1 MFKWLLRI
9 FIAGAVAA
17 LLFVLVIAGIIFYYQ
32 RGLPGTETLSNYQP
46 QVMTRIHAGDGR
58 LLAEF
63 AAERR
68 VFVPINAIPKR
79 VAWAFIATEDKDFFT
94 HHGVDPRG
102 MMRAALTNLMNFGSN
117 RRPEGGSTITQ
128 QVAKNFLLGNEISFT
143 RKFKELILA
152 VRIDRTMTKEH
163 ILELYLNEIYLGG
176 GSYGIA
182 AAATNYFDKSLDQL
196 TVAETAFLAALPKAP
211 NNYNPLLYPDRALER
226 RNWVISRMRQQNIIS
241 DEEAEQALASPLTLH
256 SKPTTEVITA
266 DYFAE
271 AVRRELASR
280 YGENALYKGG
290 LAVRT
295 SLDPRLQRIAER
307 SFRNGLLAYDMRHGY
322 RGPIS
327 RGSIASLVKRL
338 AETTPLPMPSS
349 WSLAGVTRITSDT
362 VEIALRVPGRPN
374 QTTPAKIAWN
384 DMLWVQSGE
393 EEQLDTKGKVIKI
406 QKPGDVLQVG
416 DVILVEPMGGKTTP
430 ADAYQLRQIPTI
442 SGGFVA
448 LDPHTGRVLAMVGGW
463 DYNQS
468 QFNRATQA
476 IRQPGSAFKPFVYM
490 AALDSGMTPST
501 IVLDTPFVVEQE
513 DGTKWNPANFG
524 EKFLGPMPLRMGIEE
539 SRNLMTVR
547 IAQSIGMD
555 KVGDYAEKFGVVD
568 RLPHY
573 LASSIGAVDTNLM
586 RMTTAFA
593 MIVNGGKKIRP
604 SLIDRVQDHD
614 GRTIFKHDNRPCPG
628 CSELSSSGQPPQ
640 IPDPRVQVVSP
651 ATAFQMVSLLESVV
665 TRGTGAVIGGL
676 RRPLAGK
683 TGTTND
689 NTDAWFVGFSPDLAV
704 GVYLGFDKPESL
716 GEKET
721 GSRNG
726 AIVFRD
732 FMAEALA
739 GTPPIPFRTP
749 PGIKMVK
756 INPNTGKASNAA
768 GSIWEAYKTGTT
780 PGSGGEGSDTGGGG
794 GGGGEND
801 NDSSSVDGQY

>member
-1 MFKWLLRI
+1 MLKWLLRI
-9 FIAGAVAA
+9 LIAGAGLA
-17 LLFVLVIAGIIFYYQ
+17 LLFALVIAGIVFYYQ
-32 RGLPGTETLSNYQP
+32 RSLPGTETLTNYQP

-94 HHGVDPRG
+94 HHGIDPRG
-102 MMRAALTNLMNFGSN
+102 MMRAALTNLLNFGSN

-152 VRIDRTMTKEH
+152 IRIDRTMTKEH

-176 GSYGIA
+176 GSYGVA

-211 NNYNPLLYPDRALER
+211 NNYNPLLYPERALER
-226 RNWVISRMRQQNIIS
+226 RNWVISRMRQQSIIS
-241 DEEAEQALASPLTLH
+241 PEEAEEAVASPLTLH

-295 SLDPRLQRIAER
+295 SLDPRLQGIAER

-322 RGPIS
+322 RGPV
-327 RGSIASLVKRL
+327 GSGPLASLVKRL
-338 AETTPLPMPSS
+338 SETPPLPIPSR
-349 WSLAGVTRITSDT
+349 WSLAGVTRITADS
-362 VEIALRVPGRPN
+362 VEIALRVPGKPS
-374 QTTPAKIAWN
+374 QTTPGKIAWN
-384 DMLWVQSGE
+384 DMVWVQSGE
-393 EEQLDTKGKVIKI
+393 DEAVDGKTKPVKI
-406 QKPGDVLQVG
+406 QKPSDVLKAG
-416 DVILVEPMGGKTTP
+416 DIILVEPLGGKNAP

-524 EKFLGPMPLRMGIEE
+524 EKFLGPMPMRVGIEE

-547 IAQSIGMD
+547 IAQSIGMN
-555 KVGDYAEKFGVVD
+555 KVADYAEKFGVVD
-568 RLPHY
+568 HLPHY

-593 MIVNGGKKIRP
+593 MIVNGGKKIKP

-614 GRTIFKHDNRPCPG
+614 GRTIFKHDNRACPG
-628 CSELSSSGQPPQ
+628 CKELSSSGEPPQ
-640 IPDPRVQVVSP
+640 IPDPREQVVSP
-651 ATAFQMVSLLESVV
+651 ATAFQMVSMLESVV

-726 AIVFRD
+726 AIVFPRLYGRGLGWQPTNSLPHP
-732 FMAEALA
+732 A
-739 GTPPIPFRTP
+739 R
-749 PGIKMVK
+749 
-756 INPNTGKASNAA
+756 NQ
-768 GSIWEAYKTGTT
+768 
-780 PGSGGEGSDTGGGG
+780 
-794 GGGGEND
+794 
-801 NDSSSVDGQY
+801 DGQDQPRDWQGLQRGWFNLGGL

>member
-1 MFKWLLRI
+1 MLKWLLRI
-9 FIAGAVAA
+9 LIAGAVAS
-17 LLFVLVIAGIIFYYQ
+17 LLLAIGVVGIIFYYQ
-32 RGLPGTETLSNYQP
+32 RSLPGTETLINYQP

-79 VAWAFIATEDKDFFT
+79 VAWAFIAAEDKSFFR
-94 HHGVDPRG
+94 HHGIDPRG
-102 MMRAALTNLMNFGSN
+102 ILRAALTNLLNFGNN
-117 RRPEGGSTITQ
+117 RRPEGASTITQ

-152 VRIDRTMTKEH
+152 VRIDRTMSKEH

-176 GSYGIA
+176 GAYGVA
-182 AAATNYFDKSLDQL
+182 AAASNYFDKSLDQL
-196 TVAETAFLAALPKAP
+196 TIPETAFLAALPKAP
-211 NNYNPLLYPDRALER
+211 NNYSPTLYPERALER
-226 RNWVISRMRQQNIIS
+226 RNWVISRMRQEGVITPA
-241 DEEAEQALASPLTLH
+241 EAAEATATPLTLH
-256 SKPTTEVITA
+256 SKPNEEVITA

-295 SLDPRLQRIAER
+295 SLDPRLQNIAEK
-307 SFRNGLLAYDMRHGY
+307 SFRNGLLAYDQRHGY
-322 RGPIS
+322 RGPLE
-327 RGSIASLVKRL
+327 RGTLPTLLRRLNEATPPSMPAS
-338 AETTPLPMPSS
+338 
-349 WSLAGVTRITSDT
+349 WNLAGVTRVDSNGIEITLRNLGKTGANRVGRISWSDMNWL
-362 VEIALRVPGRPN
+362 ALDEDAPAPNRPRIKA
-374 QTTPAKIAWN
+374 PA
-384 DMLWVQSGE
+384 DVFL
-393 EEQLDTKGKVIKI
+393 
-406 QKPGDVLQVG
+406 PGDI
-416 DVILVEPMGGKTTP
+416 ILVEPQNRKNP
-430 ADAYQLRQIPTI
+430 ESNSFVLRQVPLI

-463 DYNQS
+463 NYNQS

-501 IVLDTPFVVEQE
+501 IILDTPFVVEQE

-524 EKFLGPMPLRMGIEE
+524 EKFLGPMPLRMGIEQ

-547 IAQSIGMD
+547 IAQAIGMNR
-555 KVGDYAEKFGVVD
+555 VAEYAEKFGVVD

-593 MIVNGGKKIRP
+593 MIVNGGKRITP

-614 GRTIFKHDNRPCPG
+614 GKTIFKHDRRSCIG
-628 CSELSSSGQPPQ
+628 CNQLDSSGEPPS
-640 IPDPRVQVVSP
+640 IPDPRQQVVSP
-651 ATAFQMVSLLESVV
+651 ATAFQMVSLLEAVV

-739 GTPPIPFRTP
+739 GSPPIPFRTP
-749 PGIKMVK
+749 PGIKMVR
-756 INPNTGKASNAA
+756 INPETGRPSNGAN
-768 GSIWEAYKTGTT
+768 SIWEAYKRGSSPGT
-780 PGSGGEGSDTGGGG
+780 GSDGDANPDQARD
-794 GGGGEND
+794 GEP
-801 NDSSSVDGQY
+801 SSNINGQY